1 MQFGTSGAL
10 DRKGK
15 HIPDASLGLDEAGSA
30 GIGLQLAPQPQNVHI
45 DATVEDILVRAGR
58 LQQVFACE
66 WALRRVE
73 ESDQQG
79 IFTFRQRNHRAI
91 GVGKPLNG
99 PIEPPAAKLAAA
111 VPWIPQ
117 PPILTELSFGD
128 PWPALERPS
137 CPNRRARSWSLCSS
151 F

>member
-1 MQFGTSGAL
+1 MRAADHRGPPPSGI
-10 DRKGK
+10 RS
-15 HIPDASLGLDEAGSA
+15 PDFVLRHSHFDPSPGGMRPPTAHWGRASLLDEAGSA

-58 LQQVFACE
+58 LQQVFACV

-79 IFTFRQRNHRAI
+79 IFTFRQRNHRAN
-91 GVGKPLNG
+91 GVGKPLNV

-111 VPWIPQ
+111 VLWIP
-117 PPILTELSFGD
+117 P
-128 PWPALERPS
+128 
-137 CPNRRARSWSLCSS
+137 
-151 F
+151 

>member
-58 LQQVFACE
+58 LQQVFARE

-79 IFTFRQRNHRAI
+79 IFTFSSAQPPRHWGRQAVERAYRAASRQT
-91 GVGKPLNG
+91 GSSRAVD
-99 PIEPPAAKLAAA
+99 PAAA
-111 VPWIPQ
+111 
-117 PPILTELSFGD
+117 D
-128 PWPALERPS
+128 
-137 CPNRRARSWSLCSS
+137 PNRAFFRRPLARARAPVVS
-151 F
+151 